1 MNLITDTLL
10 MYWKAGRRTKQTLSG
25 WLTGNSPC
33 CQDTRQRGGFII
45 NDGDAVTFHCFN
57 CSFKAS
63 WQPGLK
69 NESSPR
75 LICQEHTGSMRGIT

>member
-63 WQPGLK
+63 WQPGRHISK
-69 NESSPR
+69 NMKS
-75 LICQEHTGSMRGIT
+75 LNDLLEHE